1 MRPNRIIT
9 GDALAQLQKLPA
21 GTAQVIIAD
30 PPYFNVLTG
39 QDWDTQWHAVED
51 YLHWSERWVG
61 ECMRVLRDDGL
72 CFVFGQ
78 PGKREHAFL
87 HLMSA
92 LCRRHQFHDLL
103 IWDRVVGYNERR
115 DSFTPAYEMVLVL
128 RKGDKPKFNK
138 GAVREPY
145 SSDKIQAYLRDKR
158 YKDRDAR
165 MKHLLAGKYAT
176 NLLRVPSL
184 KGSSKEKC
192 GHPSQKP
199 VELIAKLI
207 ACSSD
212 AGDLVLD
219 PFLGSGTT
227 AVVAQSLGRQWIGIE
242 VNPLYVQLAEQRLA
256 SVATLKPAPKRPSS
270 ARLSA

>member
-1 MRPNRIIT
+1 MRANRIIT
-9 GDALAQLQKLPA
+9 GDATEQLKKLPA
-21 GTAQVIIAD
+21 AVAQAVIAD
-30 PPYFNVLTG
+30 PPYFNVLTA
-39 QDWDTQWHAVED
+39 QDWDTQWPAVED
-51 YLHWSERWVG
+51 YLRWSEAWVS
-61 ECMRVLRDDGL
+61 ECMRVLRQDGL

-92 LCRRHQFHDLL
+92 LCRHHQFHDLL

-115 DSFTPAYEMVLVL
+115 DSFTPAYEMILVL
-128 RKGDKPKFNK
+128 RKGNAPKFNK
-138 GAVREPY
+138 DAVREPY
-145 SSDKIQAYLRDKR
+145 SPEKIQTYLRDKR

-165 MKHLLAGKYAT
+165 MRHLLAGKYAT

-199 VELIAKLI
+199 IDLVAKLI
-207 ACSSD
+207 ACSTD

-227 AVVAQSLGRQWIGIE
+227 AVVAESLGRQWLGIE
-242 VNPLYVQLAEQRLA
+242 LNPLYIEVAQQRLA
-256 SVATLKPAPKRPSS
+256 AAQSTAVPAPTSKRLI
-270 ARLSA
+270 A